1 MMGSRNHG
9 ISIWAGRYHRHHEAA
24 FVCMLMALALPGI
37 ARSQEQSQ
45 LVDTGVILSA
55 KLVER
60 SVDLNRMIG
69 VTPPFW
75 MPSSEDIARLEGQL
89 KPYLEGV
96 GTPKAKVIAAKLG
109 RYKRQYLGYTDAG
122 KKRIFVN
129 SFCHWKEDWF
139 WRDSVIIVKDGG
151 TCFFRVHYDLSSSQF
166 EQLEINGDA

>member
-1 MMGSRNHG
+1 MGSRNHG
-9 ISIWAGRYHRHHEAA
+9 ISMGRNNRHQDAA
-24 FVCMLMALALPGI
+24 LVCMLIALALPGT
-37 ARSQEQSQ
+37 AKSQEQSQ

-60 SVDLNRMIG
+60 SVNRLIG

-75 MPSSEDIARLEGQL
+75 TPSSEDIARLEGQL
-89 KPYLEGV
+89 KSYLEGV

-109 RYKRQYLGYTDAG
+109 RYKRQYLGYTDGG

-139 WRDSVIIVKDGG
+139 RRDSAIIVKDGG
-151 TCFFRVHYDLSSSQF
+151 TCFFRVHYDLSSSRF
-166 EQLEINGDA
+166 DQLEINGDA

>member
-1 MMGSRNHG
+1 MGSRNQG
-9 ISIWAGRYHRHHEAA
+9 ISNMGRNSRRHEAA
-24 FVCMLMALALPGI
+24 LVCMLIALALPGI
-37 ARSQEQSQ
+37 ALSQEQSQ
-45 LVDTGVILSA
+45 LVDTGIIFSA

-60 SVDLNRMIG
+60 SADLNRMIG

-75 MPSSEDIARLEGQL
+75 TPSFEDIARLEGRL

-109 RYKRQYLGYTDAG
+109 RYKRQYLGYTDGG

-129 SFCHWKEDWF
+129 SFCHWKEDWL
-139 WRDSVIIVKDGG
+139 WRESLVIVKDGG